1 MDDKRRVLVVEDEE
15 SIRRGVCDLLAYHG
29 YQPTGASR
37 GDEGLA
43 LATSRGWGLVVL
55 DLMLPG
61 VDGLEVC
68 RRVRAAVPALP
79 ILMLTAKGAED
90 DVVAGLEAG
99 ADDYVTKPF
108 SVRELLARV
117 EALMRRSLHLGA
129 PPARFAFGP
138 WTVDPRN
145 RVAEAAGRHVE
156 LTDREVDLLALFARQ
171 AGQVVSRETLL
182 QSVWGV
188 ARPDELFT
196 RTVDVHVAK
205 LRRKIDPPHGP
216 SLLETVRGAGY
227 RATAAAAAAV
237 PPQVAG

>member
-1 MDDKRRVLVVEDEE
+1 VEEKRQVLVVEDEE
-15 SIRRGVCDLLAYHG
+15 AIRRGVCDLLVFHG
-29 YQPTGASR
+29 YLPIAASR

-43 LATSRGWGLVVL
+43 LALSRGWGLVIL

-61 VDGLEVC
+61 INGLDVC
-68 RRVRAAVPALP
+68 RRLRAAVPAVP

-108 SVRELLARV
+108 SVRELMARV

-129 PPARFAFGP
+129 PPACFSFGP

-145 RVAEAAGRHVE
+145 RMAEADGRQVQ
-156 LTDREVDLLALFARQ
+156 LTDREVDLLALFSRQ
-171 AGQVVSRETLL
+171 RGQVVSRETLL

-196 RTVDVHVAK
+196 RTVDVHIAK
-205 LRRKIDPPHGP
+205 LRKKIDRPRGP

-227 RATAAAAAAV
+227 RAS
-237 PPQVAG
+237 G

>member
-1 MDDKRRVLVVEDEE
+1 MDEKRQVLVVEDEE
-15 SIRRGVCDLLAYHG
+15 AIRRGVCDLLVFHG
-29 YQPTGASR
+29 YQPTAAGR
-37 GDEGLA
+37 GDDGLA
-43 LATSRGWGLVVL
+43 LALARGWGLVIL

-61 VDGLEVC
+61 MNGLDVC
-68 RRVRAAVPALP
+68 RRLRAAVPAVP

-108 SVRELLARV
+108 SVRELMARV

-129 PPARFAFGP
+129 PPASFPFGP

-145 RVAEAAGRHVE
+145 RVATADGRRVE
-156 LTDREVDLLALFARQ
+156 LTGREVDLLALFSRQ
-171 AGQVVSRETLL
+171 RGQVVSRETLL

-205 LRRKIDPPHGP
+205 LRKKIDRPRGP

-227 RATAAAAAAV
+227 R
-237 PPQVAG
+237 GHG